1 MADYISIGKIAA
13 VHGTKGEVILT
24 HALGKKT
31 SLKDVKV
38 IFTHEKDSAYF
49 PWFVQVTKAKNQNDI
64 FIKIEGIDT
73 PEAARKLLKKTVWL
87 TENDFDAYVSAASPL
102 SLVGFSVVDND
113 KVLGEITEVIE
124 QPHQLLCTVIIGGKE
139 ALIPLHE
146 ESLKNIDRATKQVFV
161 DLPEGL
167 LELYI

>member
-24 HALGKKT
+24 HVLGKKT
-31 SLKDVKV
+31 SLKNIKA
-38 IFTHEKDSAYF
+38 IFTQENSNAYF
-49 PWFVQVTKAKNQNDI
+49 PWFVQAAKAKNENDV

-73 PEAARKLLKKTVWL
+73 PEAARKLLKKMVWL
-87 TENDFDAYVSAASPL
+87 TEKDFDTYVSAASPL
-102 SLVGFSVVDND
+102 SLVGFSIVNND
-113 KVLGEITEVIE
+113 KVLGEITEVFE
-124 QPHQLLCTVIIGGKE
+124 QPHQLLCTVLIGGKE

-146 ESLKNIDRATKQVFV
+146 ESLKSIDRTKKHVHV